1 MSGRHP
7 SRDDRALWRRTMRDV
22 TPLAPGRPAPPEK
35 SDDPRVEPA
44 RSHRLV
50 PAPVKRAA
58 SLPPLAP
65 GDSPGVDHSTA
76 EKFRRGQLAVQARLD
91 LHGMTQEQA
100 HRALVG
106 FIRRG
111 HEDGLRTVLVITDLT
126 AGTGRFNLAGGTVAA
141 LSGIAASLSTL
152 LSGFVFQTFGNVVG
166 FLALA
171 SAGAAAAALLW
182 AFLAETKPEKYTD

>member
-22 TPLAPGRPAPPEK
+22 TPLAPGRPARPPEET
-35 SDDPRVEPA
+35 DDPRVEPA
-44 RSHRLV
+44 RPHRLV

-58 SLPPLAP
+58 RLPPLAP
-65 GDSPGVDHSTA
+65 GDSPGVDRSTA
-76 EKFRRGQLAVQARLD
+76 EKFRRGQLAVEARLD

-111 HEDGLRTVLVITDLT
+111 HEDGLRTVLVITGKGGFGDARGVLRDAVPRWLNESDLRPRVLSC
-126 AGTGRFNLAGGTVAA
+126 AWARPKHGG
-141 LSGIAASLSTL
+141 
-152 LSGFVFQTFGNVVG
+152 
-166 FLALA
+166 
-171 SAGAAAAALLW
+171 AGALYVLLRR
-182 AFLAETKPEKYTD
+182 LR